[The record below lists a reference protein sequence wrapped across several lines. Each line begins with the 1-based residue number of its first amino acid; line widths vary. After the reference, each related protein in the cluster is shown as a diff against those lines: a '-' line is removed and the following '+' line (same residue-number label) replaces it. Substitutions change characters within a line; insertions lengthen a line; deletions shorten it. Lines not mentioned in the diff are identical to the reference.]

1 MTKQEL
7 IGIVT
12 GIGKRIEPAKR
23 GELFVSEKKNEKKEQ
38 DENENNKDNR
48 KIGCNQFRDIAIL
61 CKGAECYEEIE
72 MLIRYNMSKCKGGE
86 SWMFDCGGGTLFGSI
101 VLECMDDIYNTD
113 KKKCMEDLELF
124 FGYLYWQSRIWA
136 AESQKG

>member
-23 GELFVSEKKNEKKEQ
+23 GELFVKESARG
-38 DENENNKDNR
+38 DNR
-48 KIGCNQFRDIAIL
+48 KIGCNQFRDISAL
-61 CKGAECYEEIE
+61 CRGAECYEEIE
-72 MLIRYNMSKCKGGE
+72 MLIRYSMSKCNSGA
-86 SWMFDCGGGTLFGSI
+86 SWMFDCGGGTMFGSI
-101 VLECMDDIYNTD
+101 ILECMEDIYNTD
-113 KKKCMEDLELF
+113 KKKCTEDLELF